1 MMKYINMR
9 LLVFL
14 LFTLFFFEANAQYEV
29 LTKEEAVRLTLI
41 NNLGIQISEN
51 NAQIAENNAGI
62 LNSGYLPTVTGN
74 GSASIDRRNTEGEL
88 ADGTTRSAE
97 GAETRS
103 YSASVNVNYIL
114 FDGLGRLY
122 NYKSLK
128 EQSELSELQV
138 RETIENTILQLFSVY
153 YEVARLEENNNILS
167 EALNISKERLQR
179 AQYQFDYGQN
189 TGLDVLNAEVD
200 VNTDSINLLNSQQ
213 QLRNTKRDLNLVMNR
228 ELSTSFKI
236 DTLVSF
242 IPGLQM
248 EEMYRNAR
256 ENNVVVKQMEKNI
269 NISEYNY
276 KANKSNFL
284 PTIGLTGSY
293 GWNESANN
301 SPLAFTVQTT
311 SSGLSAGLN
320 LTWNLFDGG
329 RTLTAVKNA
338 KITYENQELFK
349 EQILLEVERD
359 IKNAWETYMNALYV
373 LQAQEKNVT
382 TNLNNFNRTEER
394 YKIGR
399 SNSIEFRQA
408 QINLL
413 NATLSKNQAKY
424 TAKLAELQALQ
435 VSGQLLNIHF

>member
-1 MMKYINMR
+1 MRMKYINIR
-9 LLVFL
+9 FFIFL
-14 LFTLFFFEANAQYEV
+14 LFTVFFFGANAQEV
-29 LTKEEAVRLTLI
+29 LTKEEAVKLTLM

-74 GSASIDRRNTEGEL
+74 GAVTLDKRNTEGEL
-88 ADGTTRSAE
+88 ADGSIRAAD
-97 GAETRS
+97 GVETRN

-128 EQSELSELQV
+128 EQSELSELEV
-138 RETIENTILQLFSVY
+138 RETIESTILQLFSVY
-153 YEVARLEENNNILS
+153 YEVARLEENNSILN
-167 EALNISKERLQR
+167 EALDISKERLQR

-189 TGLDVLNAEVD
+189 TGLDILNAEVD
-200 VNTDSINLLNSQQ
+200 VNTDSINLLNSEQ
-213 QLRNTKRDLNLVMNR
+213 QLRNTKRDLNLVMSR
-228 ELSTSFKI
+228 ELSTTFKI

-242 IPGLQM
+242 VAGLQM

-276 KANKSNFL
+276 KANKGSFL
-284 PTIGLTGSY
+284 PSIGLTGSY
-293 GWNESANN
+293 GWNESTNT

-311 SSGLSAGLN
+311 ATGLSAGLN

-329 RTLTAVKNA
+329 RTITAVKNA

-349 EQILLEVERD
+349 EQVLLEVERD

-373 LQAQEKNVT
+373 LQAQEKNVA
-382 TNLNNFNRTEER
+382 TNLNNFTRTEER

-413 NATLSKNQAKY
+413 NASLSRNQAKY

-435 VSGQLLNIHF
+435 VSGQLLNIQF